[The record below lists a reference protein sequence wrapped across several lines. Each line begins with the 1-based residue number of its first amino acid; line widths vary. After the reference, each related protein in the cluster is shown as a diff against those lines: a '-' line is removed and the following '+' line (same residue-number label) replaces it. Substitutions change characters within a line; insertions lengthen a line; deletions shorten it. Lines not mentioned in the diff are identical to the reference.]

1 MNLERL
7 AQSGDAR
14 RARLSLPHGVVDTPT
29 FMPVG
34 TYGTVKGMT
43 PEELAG
49 LGAQIVL
56 GNTYHLMLR
65 PGTEIVNL
73 HGGLHDF
80 MHWHGPIL
88 TDSGGF
94 QVWSLAEMRKLSE
107 DGVAFRSPL
116 DGSSQYLSPE
126 RSIEVQHALN
136 SDIVMCLDECT
147 DYPVA
152 KEDAAASMQLSMRWA
167 ARCREAHGD
176 SANLLFGINQGSVFD
191 DLRAESMAALVDIG
205 FDGYAIG
212 GVSVGEAWDL
222 KARVLEG
229 VLPVTP
235 VDRPRYLM
243 GVGTPSDLVA
253 AVSFGIDMFDCVM
266 PTRNARNGYLFTSQ
280 GVVKIKNAVHKHD
293 TGPLDPYCGCP
304 TCTRYSRAYLHHL
317 YRCGEIL
324 AARLNTWHNLYYYQA
339 LMQRIRDAIEA
350 DRYAAFMREFFTS
363 AEGAGTAQA
372 AWFGYGNA
380 GT

>member
-1 MNLERL
+1 MSLEHL
-7 AQSGDAR
+7 NQSGAAR
-14 RARLSLPHGVVDTPT
+14 RARLTLPHGVVDTPT

-43 PEELAG
+43 PEELES

-65 PGTEIVNL
+65 PGTEIIEA
-73 HGGLHDF
+73 HGGLHGF
-80 MHWHGPIL
+80 MHWDKPIL

-94 QVWSLAEMRKLSE
+94 QVWSLAEMRKLTE

-116 DGSSQYLSPE
+116 DGSRQYLSPE

-147 DYPVA
+147 DYPVP
-152 KEDAAASMQLSMRWA
+152 KQDAAASMQLSMRWA
-167 ARCREAHGD
+167 ARCRGAHGD
-176 SANLLFGINQGSVFD
+176 SRNLLFGINQGSVFA

-212 GVSVGEAWDL
+212 GVSVGEAWAD
-222 KARVLEG
+222 KAAVLEG

-235 VDRPRYLM
+235 ADYPRYLM

-266 PTRNARNGYLFTSQ
+266 PTRNARNGYLFTSE

-293 TGPLDPYCGCP
+293 IGPLDAKCGCP
-304 TCTRYSRAYLHHL
+304 TCRNYSRAYLHHL

-324 AARLNTWHNLYYYQA
+324 AARLNTWHNLYYYQQ
-339 LMQRIRDAIEA
+339 LMQRIRTAIEA
-350 DRYAAFMREFFTS
+350 DRYEAFMREFFTGP
-363 AEGAGTAQA
+363 EGAGTAQA
-372 AWFGYGNA
+372 AYFGYGS
-380 GT
+380 

>member
-1 MNLERL
+1 MSLEHL
-7 AQSGDAR
+7 NQSGAAR
-14 RARLSLPHGVVDTPT
+14 RARLTLPHGVVDTPT

-43 PEELAG
+43 PEELES

-65 PGTEIVNL
+65 PGTEIIEA
-73 HGGLHDF
+73 HGGLHGF
-80 MHWHGPIL
+80 MHWDKPIL

-94 QVWSLAEMRKLSE
+94 QVWSLAEMRKLTE

-116 DGSSQYLSPE
+116 DGSRQYLSPE

-147 DYPVA
+147 DYPVP
-152 KEDAAASMQLSMRWA
+152 KQDAAASMQLSMRWA
-167 ARCREAHGD
+167 ARCRGAHGD
-176 SANLLFGINQGSVFD
+176 SRNLLFGINQGSVFA

-212 GVSVGEAWDL
+212 GVSVGEAWAD
-222 KARVLEG
+222 KAAVLEG

-235 VDRPRYLM
+235 ADYPRYLM

-266 PTRNARNGYLFTSQ
+266 PTRNARNGYLFTSE

-293 TGPLDPYCGCP
+293 TGPLDANCGCP
-304 TCTRYSRAYLHHL
+304 TCRNYSRAYLHHL

-324 AARLNTWHNLYYYQA
+324 AARLNTWHNLYYYQQ
-339 LMQRIRDAIEA
+339 LMQRIRTAIEA
-350 DRYAAFMREFFTS
+350 DRYDAFMREFFTGP
-363 AEGAGTAQA
+363 EGAGTAQA
-372 AWFGYGNA
+372 AYFGYGS
-380 GT
+380 

>member
-1 MNLERL
+1 MHLERL

-14 RARLSLPHGVVDTPT
+14 RARLTLPHGTVDTPT

-43 PEELAG
+43 PEELKG
-49 LGAQIVL
+49 LGAQVVL

-65 PGTEIVNL
+65 PGTDIIGL

-80 MHWHGPIL
+80 MHWDRPIL

-152 KEDAAASMQLSMRWA
+152 KADAAASMQLSMRWA
-167 ARCREAHGD
+167 ARCRTAHGD
-176 SANLLFGINQGSVFD
+176 SGNLLFGINQGSVFD
-191 DLRAESMAALVDIG
+191 DLRAESMAVLAEIG

-212 GVSVGEAWDL
+212 GVSVGESWDL

-235 VDRPRYLM
+235 ADRPRYLM

-266 PTRNARNGYLFTSQ
+266 PTRNARNGYLFTSE

-293 TGPLDPYCGCP
+293 TAPLDAHCECP
-304 TCTRYSRAYLHHL
+304 TCTHYSRAYLHHL

-324 AARLNTWHNLYYYQA
+324 AARLNTWHNLHYYQA
-339 LMQRIRDAIEA
+339 LMQRIRAAIEA
-350 DRYAAFMREFFTS
+350 DRYADFMRAFFGS
-363 AEGAGTAQA
+363 PEGAHHRRRGSDTNP
-372 AWFGYGNA
+372 WPSE
-380 GT
+380 

>member
-1 MNLERL
+1 MLNLL
-7 AQSGDAR
+7 NQSGAAR
-14 RARLSLPHGVVDTPT
+14 RARLTLPHGVVDTPT

-43 PEELAG
+43 PEELES

-65 PGTEIVNL
+65 PGTEIIEQHDGL
-73 HGGLHDF
+73 HGF
-80 MHWHGPIL
+80 MHWDKPIL

-94 QVWSLAEMRKLSE
+94 QVWSLAEMRKLTE

-116 DGSSQYLSPE
+116 DGSRQYLSPE

-147 DYPVA
+147 DYPVP
-152 KEDAAASMQLSMRWA
+152 KQDAAASMQLSMRWA
-167 ARCREAHGD
+167 ARCRAAHGD
-176 SANLLFGINQGSVFD
+176 SANLLFGINQGSVFA

-212 GVSVGEAWDL
+212 GVSVGEAWAD
-222 KARVLEG
+222 KAAVLEG

-235 VDRPRYLM
+235 SDYPRYLM

-293 TGPLDPYCGCP
+293 TGPLDANCGCP
-304 TCTRYSRAYLHHL
+304 TCQNYSRAYLHHL

-324 AARLNTWHNLYYYQA
+324 AARLNTWHNLYYYQT
-339 LMQRIRDAIEA
+339 LMQRIRTAIES
-350 DRYAAFMREFFTS
+350 DRYEAFMREFFTGP
-363 AEGAGTAQA
+363 EGSGTAQA
-372 AWFGYGNA
+372 AYFGYGV
-380 GT
+380 